1 MPNTIIVIGGG
12 PIGFSQALGLKKL
25 NPNLSIVVFEKY
37 TEYQRHHTRTTSTGF
52 ANETYLAQDARKNPE
67 SP

>member
-37 TEYQRHHTRTTSTGF
+37 TEYQRHHTLNMQLLKRYSVL
-52 ANETYLAQDARKNPE
+52 Y
-67 SP
+67 